1 MTDVPEFAWPFVRR
15 IEKLTG
21 ATVDPMCIWEAWHEI
36 EALPT
41 AALQPRMRVA
51 SHNGHHAT
59 EEAQRESYRCEYKML
74 NHERKARMDGKVPPH
89 MTIAGKRAE
98 HIKERCERIRQDVDM
113 ASWIER
119 ETQIHVSR
127 QGRCQC
133 PVHGGDGPSFS
144 IRDGRGK
151 CFACDWSGDVIDLAQ
166 YVWQLARPI
175 DAIRRLDP

>member
-1 MTDVPEFAWPFVRR
+1 MTECPTFVWAVVRR
-15 IEKLTG
+15 IERMTG
-21 ATVDPMCIWEAWHEI
+21 ATVDPLSLHEAWREI

-51 SHNGHHAT
+51 SLNGHHAQ
-59 EEAQRESYRCEYKML
+59 EEAQRESYRLEWRML
-74 NHERKARMDGKVPPH
+74 THEAKERVAGKVPPH

-98 HIKERCERIRQDVDM
+98 HIKERCERIRQDIDM

-119 ETQIHVSR
+119 ETQIQVSR
-127 QGRCQC
+127 QGRCPC

-151 CFACDWSGDVIDLAQ
+151 CFACDWSGDLIDLAQ
-166 YVWQLARPI
+166 HIWNVTPI
-175 DAIRRLDP
+175 QAIRRLDP